1 MVLCILYTKSTQEGT
16 DMQKQATFEATYTRY
31 PFAPLVALGIAI
43 AKGLK
48 QITGKSVP
56 ADQRG
61 EQELIEA
68 GAGHA
73 A

>member
-1 MVLCILYTKSTQEGT
+1 
-16 DMQKQATFEATYTRY
+16 MQKEATFEATYTRY

-48 QITGKSVP
+48 QITGKAVP

-61 EQELIEA
+61 EQELIKA